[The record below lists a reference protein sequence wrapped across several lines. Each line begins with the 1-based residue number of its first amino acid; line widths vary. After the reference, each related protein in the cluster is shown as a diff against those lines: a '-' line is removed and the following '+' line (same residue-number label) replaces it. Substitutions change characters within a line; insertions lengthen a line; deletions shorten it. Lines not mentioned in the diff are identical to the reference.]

1 MALTIFPSILP
12 DDETYDRQELM
23 EMCEASTLQ
32 GIAAAHTTSK
42 VDGQSSAIEIAD
54 FLSGNHTTAE
64 VDGILEIV
72 RDSEPPRSEVELA
85 PALNEDGT
93 LSRY

>member
-12 DDETYDRQELM
+12 DDETYSRQELM

-64 VDGILEIV
+64 VDGILEII
-72 RDSEPPRSEVELA
+72 RNSEPPRSEVELA
-85 PALNEDGT
+85 PALNDNGN
-93 LSRY
+93 LARY